1 MKLGWLHKAEET
13 LFLLLLV
20 AMVLLVFVEVVLRFV
35 FNTGISWSQEAT
47 LYLAGW
53 FVLIGVSWGVKQ
65 GAHIGV
71 DVVVKMLPLIWQ
83 RVATLAALVIC
94 MAYCVML
101 LVGSY
106 EYLSLMQMIGIELED
121 IAIPKWY
128 ALTILPIAMLL
139 LMLRFAVL
147 GWKVIRGDASGF
159 GFHDEGED
167 SMHLVQPADSVIGDS
182 SDGAGGKRDSDQEP
196 RR

>member
-1 MKLGWLHKAEET
+1 MILRWLHKAEEI
-13 LFLLLLV
+13 LFSLLLV

-53 FVLIGVSWGVKQ
+53 FVLVGVSWGVKQ

-71 DVVVKMLPLIWQ
+71 DVVVKMMPMLWQ
-83 RVATLAALVIC
+83 RITTLIALVVC

-106 EYLSLMQMIGIELED
+106 EYISLMQLIGIELDD
-121 IAIPKWY
+121 IPVPKWY
-128 ALTILPIAMLL
+128 ALIILPIALLL

-147 GWKVIRGDASGF
+147 GWKVIRGEASGF

-167 SMHLVQPADSVIGDS
+167 SMHLVQTE
-182 SDGAGGKRDSDQEP
+182 GAVDQDRADSDQGIP
-196 RR
+196 R

>member
-1 MKLGWLHKAEET
+1 
-13 LFLLLLV
+13 
-20 AMVLLVFVEVVLRFV
+20 
-35 FNTGISWSQEAT
+35 
-47 LYLAGW
+47 
-53 FVLIGVSWGVKQ
+53 
-65 GAHIGV
+65 
-71 DVVVKMLPLIWQ
+71 
-83 RVATLAALVIC
+83 
-94 MAYCVML
+94 ML

-106 EYLSLMQMIGIELED
+106 EYLSLMKMIGIELED

-167 SMHLVQPADSVIGDS
+167 SMHLVQSDAPDGQDNGD
-182 SDGAGGKRDSDQEP
+182 AGRDSDQGTP
-196 RR
+196 R